1 MHRAMC
7 TKLVYTTVMKN
18 VTLSAEESQIERARE
33 VARKRST
40 TLNQLFREW
49 LENLTHEP
57 DRVSSYDRL
66 MTQLSEVK
74 SGRRFSR
81 DESNER

>member
-1 MHRAMC
+1 
-7 TKLVYTTVMKN
+7 MKN

-66 MTQLSEVK
+66 MKQLSEVK